1 MHTLSSS
8 ISTEAI
14 AFLQIDLQKKYIV
27 IKYVYRCI
35 ECHGICLQ
43 KKYIVIKYV
52 YSGYRVSSNRPTEDV
67 HCN

>member
-14 AFLQIDLQKKYIV
+14 ACLQIDLQKKYIV

-43 KKYIVIKYV
+43 KKYIVINYV
-52 YSGYRVSSNRPTEDV
+52 YSCNRVSSNRFTEDV
-67 HCN
+67 HCH